1 MSWDFGWTRYSIFL
15 CILRVLPGQ
24 KAAQAT
30 AAEQVPKD
38 DAGDLRLR
46 SWFFLGGSTGVPEFI
61 K

>member
-30 AAEQVPKD
+30 AAEQVPRN
-38 DAGDLRLR
+38 DARDLRLC
-46 SWFFLGGSTGVPEFI
+46 SWMYM
-61 K
+61 